1 MKLFI
6 DTANLEE
13 IKVAASW
20 GVIDGVTTNPSL
32 IAKEKCVDFKQIV
45 TEICNLIDGPISAEV
60 MSLEADKMIEEAKEI
75 AKWHKNIVIKIP
87 CTEEGIKATKELSKL
102 DIKTNVT
109 LVFSANQVLL
119 ACKAG
124 ATYISPFVGR
134 LDDNGQDG
142 LDLVAESLEIID
154 NYDFPSQ
161 LIVASIRSAI
171 TVKNV
176 ARLNAHVATVPFK
189 ILKQMFGHPLT
200 DKGVDQFL
208 LDWGKK

>member
-13 IKVAASW
+13 IKIAASW
-20 GVIDGVTTNPSL
+20 GIIDGVTTNPSL
-32 IAKEKCVDFKQIV
+32 IAKEKGGDFKQIV
-45 TEICNLIDGPISAEV
+45 TEICSLIDGPISAEV
-60 MSLEADKMIEEAKEI
+60 MSLEAGKMVEEAKKI
-75 AKWHKNIVIKIP
+75 SKWHKNIVIKIP
-87 CTEEGIKATKELSKL
+87 CTIEGIKATKALSKL
-102 DIKTNVT
+102 GIKINVT

-154 NYDFPSQ
+154 NYGFTSQ

-171 TVKNV
+171 TVKNA
-176 ARLNAHVATVPFK
+176 ARLKAQVATVPFK
-189 ILKQMFGHPLT
+189 ILQQMFGHPLT
-200 DKGVDQFL
+200 DKGINQFL
-208 LDWGKK
+208 LDWGKE